1 MAFGRVGHFVKD
13 VGGAIETVNKAA
25 VYAVNPAHADDIV
38 KGAATVG
45 QTVAEHPGI
54 IKDVGVSMLKEELKP
69 KNLLINAALIGATV
83 ATGGAAA
90 PAAFAA
96 RTAWAARAAKTGVT
110 AARAAEGV
118 EAGIEAGKVARTAKR
133 AMEVGR
139 AAQKAIEGGKDA
151 GRVGRAVEEINDVR
165 RTLSPIA
172 QRTHAFRTAMGERA
186 LAAGVE
192 EGATAGPVR
201 QVAANLIQGT
211 GGIGKTTRMAGQT
224 ENAYQ
229 MQQQARYVRT
239 ARSSVSKAKAAPA
252 VASALA
258 DPEGYAM
265 RKAMG
270 GVKMGDTGE
279 YQTTAGGQTVVPQV
293 SANGVPVFDN
303 ATERNVLRAGQK
315 MQNFGAGVAASN
327 SLGGPN
333 ALWKGP
339 NREALG
345 GMPTSYDWRKFEQ
358 RGVNQVKRSDA
369 FVEGGMG
376 GPILAPLS
384 QPGEPSPAIK
394 PIGPAKPAPMAM
406 KAAASPL
413 YSSGSET
420 STMPGPRFM
429 TKPGTN
435 NRGGKPD
442 TSEFYGSGVV
452 SGEDTNTTMTGS
464 TPAWNAKMEGSMAFP
479 DLEQPKSSGRKGGI
493 GQYGLDRFH
502 SQIETPT
509 PVDAAPTSPAV
520 APLKKKLQTVGG

>member
-25 VYAVNPAHADDIV
+25 VYAANPTHADDIARGAV
-38 KGAATVG
+38 KTGEFIADN
-45 QTVAEHPGI
+45 PGI

-69 KNLLINAALIGATV
+69 KNLLINAALLGATV

-110 AARAAEGV
+110 AAEGV
-118 EAGIEAGKVARTAKR
+118 EAGVEAGKVARTAKR

-139 AAQKAIEGGKDA
+139 AAQKAIEGGKEA

-186 LAAGVE
+186 LAAGLE

-201 QVAANLIQGT
+201 QVAANIIQGT
-211 GGIGKTTRMAGQT
+211 GGIGKTTRMAGQS

-239 ARSSVSKAKAAPA
+239 ARSSIGKAKAAPG
-252 VASALA
+252 VASAVA

-279 YQTTAGGQTVVPQV
+279 YQTTAGGQTVVPPV
-293 SANGVPVFDN
+293 SANGVPVFED
-303 ATERNVLRAGQK
+303 ATERNVLRGGQK
-315 MQNFGAGVAASN
+315 LQNFGAGVAASN
-327 SLGGPN
+327 SMGGPN
-333 ALWKGP
+333 AFWKGP

-345 GMPTSYDWRKFEQ
+345 GMPTNYDWRKFEQ
-358 RGVNQVKRSDA
+358 RNVNQVTRSSA

-376 GPILAPLS
+376 GPTLAPLS
-384 QPGEPSPAIK
+384 QPGEPSPAMK
-394 PIGPAKPAPMAM
+394 PIGPVKPAPMAM

-420 STMPGPRFM
+420 STMPQPRFM
-429 TKPGTN
+429 TKPGSQ

-442 TSEFYGSGVV
+442 TSQFYGSGVV

-464 TPAWNAKMEGSMAFP
+464 IPAWNTKMEGSMTFP
-479 DLEQPKSSGRKGGI
+479 DLEQPTSSGRKGGI

-502 SQIETPT
+502 SQIDTPT
-509 PVDAAPTSPAV
+509 PVEAAPTSPAV
-520 APLKKKLQTVGG
+520 APIKKKLQTVGG